1 MKEPAVALTD
11 YFIAAEAALFAWS
24 IAQSPDISST
34 ARTPFIWFFLATA
47 VAAGAG
53 GTVHGFFAAGTL
65 GSVVLWRLTLLALG
79 VVALMTWTIA
89 ARLILSG
96 GSARFV
102 EVAAAVVAAG
112 YAIVILF
119 VDDRFGVAIA
129 HYLPP
134 SLFLLVAFAWA
145 ASHRHDGRLWTLT
158 GAAGMVLTFAAAF
171 VQQRGIAVHPAYF
184 NHNATYHAIQAVG
197 LLMIFL
203 GARGV
208 G

>member
-1 MKEPAVALTD
+1 MKEPDVALTD
-11 YFIAAEAALFAWS
+11 YFIAVEAALFAWS
-24 IAQSPDISST
+24 IAQSLDGSST
-34 ARTPFIWFFLATA
+34 LRSPFVWFFLATA

-53 GTVHGFFAAGTL
+53 GTVHGFFAGGTP

-89 ARLILSG
+89 ARLILPG

-102 EVAAAVVAAG
+102 EVAAAIVAAG

-119 VDDRFGVAIA
+119 VNDHFGVAIA

-134 SLFLLVAFAWA
+134 ALFLLMAFAWA
-145 ASHRHDGRLWTLT
+145 AAQGHDERISMLAGT
-158 GAAGMVLTFAAAF
+158 AGMVLTFVAAF
-171 VQQRGIAVHPAYF
+171 VQQRGIALHPAYF

-197 LLMIFL
+197 LFLIFL
-203 GARGV
+203 GARGMR
-208 G
+208 